1 MPWLKNIVFFC
12 IAKRRYYSPL
22 SYKDEKQKGIIEKQL
37 KSQNKKEILDDDNIG
52 KLSRQQV
59 EEIKELCNTNDL
71 KVSVE
76 QDLCRIIVT
85 GHGDDISKTFAQIHK
100 MLRRIGEMEKEKEKA
115 ALHADWAEIVS
126 QAVQWFYVDP
136 LNGDQDEYDKQIN
149 AMIEKAYNKK
159 EKSVIFFFDDEE
171 CEIVFDDMEETNLKT
186 DETMK
191 VIRKD
196 LKGI

>member
-1 MPWLKNIVFFC
+1 M
-12 IAKRRYYSPL
+12 
-22 SYKDEKQKGIIEKQL
+22 
-37 KSQNKKEILDDDNIG
+37 
-52 KLSRQQV
+52 
-59 EEIKELCNTNDL
+59 CNTNDL

>member
-1 MPWLKNIVFFC
+1 
-12 IAKRRYYSPL
+12 
-22 SYKDEKQKGIIEKQL
+22 
-37 KSQNKKEILDDDNIG
+37 
-52 KLSRQQV
+52 
-59 EEIKELCNTNDL
+59 
-71 KVSVE
+71 
-76 QDLCRIIVT
+76 
-85 GHGDDISKTFAQIHK
+85 